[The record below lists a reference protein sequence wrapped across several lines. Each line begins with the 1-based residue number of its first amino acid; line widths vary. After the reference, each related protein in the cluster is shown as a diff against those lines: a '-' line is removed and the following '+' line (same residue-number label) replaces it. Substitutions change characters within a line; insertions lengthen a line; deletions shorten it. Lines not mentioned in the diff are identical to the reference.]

1 MYSTCGL
8 SGLAVNKNSV
18 WLLLL
23 LVDVVEMA
31 WREEEKAAETASGT
45 VKKMQALDKKEKKK

>member
-1 MYSTCGL
+1 
-8 SGLAVNKNSV
+8 
-18 WLLLL
+18 
-23 LVDVVEMA
+23 MA